1 MRKILFLLPLI
12 FVGCVSRYSMPTG
25 ANLNRYSYI
34 CIPAPS
40 DFTLQGTATGIDTY
54 KVREHVS
61 DLFHKE
67 GVKVLSKAQT
77 DALSEEEFCKALTLK
92 IECKQISGIGS
103 VSLAL
108 YDWLGQQ
115 VFTSFAEDG
124 TGWSVLGRILNASQR
139 AFVGFSANYSG
150 FDPNL
155 VAGIEQKLKGWETV
169 NIDEAWLR
177 VYLDK
182 NINWLD
188 PIEGIWLPSK
198 FPHKKI
204 GIIKDSQVT
213 TRDFIAVLLED
224 INQVW
229 KAKYVKHEFQKT
241 AQGQLYLTTSYSA
254 DLSEQKGIATINDR
268 GSLEIKLKN
277 AVTAE
282 PMVSTFIK
290 TCPLKAPG
298 VLESA
303 ASAPWTVTTGTG
315 FAVSAEGHVFTA
327 FHVVRDAT
335 EIRVKFGDEDWI
347 PAIVHKYCLW
357 NNVAVLKLDQS
368 IPNYLSFANPGTV
381 QNGQKVF
388 ALGYPAISLSGD
400 EARYTEGIISSL
412 SGYKNEATW
421 MQISVPVQPGNSG
434 GPLVDVSGNVVG
446 LITDKA
452 YVERFYSEI
461 GTLPENINWALKADY
476 IIPLLP
482 SGYRN
487 KPDIEGEDIA
497 NPIDVVKQAIC
508 LIEAKK

>member
-12 FVGCVSRYSMPTG
+12 FVGCVSKYSMPSG
-25 ANLNRYSYI
+25 VNLNRYSYI

-40 DFTLQGTATGIDTY
+40 DFALQGTTTGIDTY

-61 DLFHKE
+61 DLFGKE
-67 GVKVLSKAQT
+67 GVKVLSKAQA
-77 DALSEEEFCKALTLK
+77 DAFSEEEFCKVLTLK

-124 TGWSVLGRILNASQR
+124 TGWSALERILNASHR
-139 AFVGFSANYSG
+139 AFAWFSANYSG
-150 FDPNL
+150 FDPKL
-155 VAGIEQKLKGWETV
+155 VTGIEQKLEGRETV
-169 NIDEAWLR
+169 DINETELR
-177 VYLDK
+177 VYLYK

-204 GIIKDSQVT
+204 GIIRDSQVT
-213 TRDFIAVLLED
+213 TRDFIAILLED

-229 KAKYVKHEFQKT
+229 KSKYVKHEFQKVS
-241 AQGQLYLTTSYSA
+241 QGQLYLTTSYSA
-254 DLSEQKGIATINDR
+254 DLSEQKGNATINDR
-268 GSLEIKLKN
+268 GSLEIKPRN
-277 AVTAE
+277 FVTGE

-290 TCPLKAPG
+290 LYPRNATGA
-298 VLESA
+298 LESVA
-303 ASAPWTVTTGTG
+303 FAPWTVTTGTG

-327 FHVVRDAT
+327 FGVVRDAT

-368 IPNYLSFANPGTV
+368 IPNYLSFSNPGTV
-381 QNGQKVF
+381 QTGQKVF
-388 ALGYPAISLSGD
+388 ALGYPAISLPGD

-412 SGYKNEATW
+412 SGYKDEATW
-421 MQISVPVQPGNSG
+421 MEISVPVQPGNSG

-446 LITDKA
+446 MITDKA
-452 YVERFYSEI
+452 HVERFYSEI
-461 GTLPENINWALKADY
+461 GTIPESINWALKADY

-487 KPDIEGEDIA
+487 KPDTGVENTG

-508 LIEAKK
+508 LIEAK